1 MDQSQWLVVAIRP
14 KGDAQKRLWVL
25 GRFTYVGL
33 VADNGRFEEMTV
45 SGRLVGQQACQS
57 PLNLSFYFFRRRG
70 SGGALLSR

>member
-1 MDQSQWLVVAIRP
+1 MTTAFGRFLPIVTGSPRP

-57 PLNLSFYFFRRRG
+57 PL
-70 SGGALLSR
+70 